1 MAASRVAR
9 SGGFDDALLI
19 SRDGFVLEGPTFG
32 VAWTRNGVIETPSLD
47 LGILD
52 SVTSRLLLSAA
63 VADGQ
68 RVVNGRFSLSEM
80 ADASEVVAMSTVK
93 EVTAVVTVGESR
105 YSPGDLT
112 EYLRSLYRD
121 LVKQNERVR
130 T

>member
-1 MAASRVAR
+1 
-9 SGGFDDALLI
+9 
-19 SRDGFVLEGPTFG
+19 
-32 VAWTRNGVIETPSLD
+32 VIETPSLD

>member
-1 MAASRVAR
+1 
-9 SGGFDDALLI
+9 
-19 SRDGFVLEGPTFG
+19 
-32 VAWTRNGVIETPSLD
+32 
-47 LGILD
+47 
-52 SVTSRLLLSAA
+52 
-63 VADGQ
+63 
-68 RVVNGRFSLSEM
+68 M

-93 EVTAVVTVGESR
+93 EVTAVVTVGEGR

>member
-1 MAASRVAR
+1 
-9 SGGFDDALLI
+9 
-19 SRDGFVLEGPTFG
+19 
-32 VAWTRNGVIETPSLD
+32 
-47 LGILD
+47 
-52 SVTSRLLLSAA
+52 
-63 VADGQ
+63 
-68 RVVNGRFSLSEM
+68 M